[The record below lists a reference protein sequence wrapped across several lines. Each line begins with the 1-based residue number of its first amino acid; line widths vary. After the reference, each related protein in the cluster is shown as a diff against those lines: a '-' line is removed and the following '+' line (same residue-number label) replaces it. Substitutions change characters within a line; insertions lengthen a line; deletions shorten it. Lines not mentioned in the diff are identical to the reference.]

1 MNFLRSIRLGTRLG
15 MGFAVLT
22 TGAVLIGLLGFI
34 GLAKLKG
41 ELDHVSNVEMPATYE
56 SMALKFATARYRALE
71 FQHVVNT
78 ETSGMAETEKVIEEM
93 RGEITAGFARI
104 DQLVTL
110 PVQRQTLADLKA
122 AWPPYVALTDQVLV
136 LSRKNANEDA
146 RKLLQGESQT
156 QYFRIRDLT
165 QALADGTLKQSKVA
179 NAHAVELSSSLIW
192 GMAGLGVFVL
202 VGAIALSI
210 TITRS
215 VTVPLRQAVDMAK
228 RVAEGDLSVNVS
240 ADGRDES
247 ADLLRT
253 LGRMATDL
261 RETVGKVVADSR
273 RVAAS
278 AEELALSARRVQEA
292 SGEQSNAASSTA
304 AAVEQISVS
313 VSTLADTAREVHE
326 RADQGR
332 SQTGASASE
341 MTELVDEVDLAG
353 QTMSEITE
361 AVRAFTDSV
370 QQITGM
376 TREVREIAEQTNL
389 LALNAAIEAARAGET
404 GRGFAVVADEVRKLA
419 EKSAA
424 SAFSI
429 DEVTRRLGVESEAVS
444 TSIVRGQTALSA
456 SRQHVDTVSARL
468 ADSASSVANAVEGV
482 ESMTDA
488 IREQKSAME
497 SIARNVECIARAV
510 EENHASIATAASA
523 AADLQSLSADMASAV
538 GRFKLSAN
546 HR

>member
-1 MNFLRSIRLGTRLG
+1 
-15 MGFAVLT
+15 
-22 TGAVLIGLLGFI
+22 
-34 GLAKLKG
+34 
-41 ELDHVSNVEMPATYE
+41 
-56 SMALKFATARYRALE
+56 
-71 FQHVVNT
+71 
-78 ETSGMAETEKVIEEM
+78 
-93 RGEITAGFARI
+93 
-104 DQLVTL
+104 
-110 PVQRQTLADLKA
+110 
-122 AWPPYVALTDQVLV
+122 
-136 LSRKNANEDA
+136 
-146 RKLLQGESQT
+146 
-156 QYFRIRDLT
+156 
-165 QALADGTLKQSKVA
+165 
-179 NAHAVELSSSLIW
+179 
-192 GMAGLGVFVL
+192 
-202 VGAIALSI
+202 
-210 TITRS
+210 
-215 VTVPLRQAVDMAK
+215 
-228 RVAEGDLSVNVS
+228 
-240 ADGRDES
+240 
-247 ADLLRT
+247 
-253 LGRMATDL
+253 
-261 RETVGKVVADSR
+261 
-273 RVAAS
+273 
-278 AEELALSARRVQEA
+278 
-292 SGEQSNAASSTA
+292 
-304 AAVEQISVS
+304 
-313 VSTLADTAREVHE
+313 
-326 RADQGR
+326 
-332 SQTGASASE
+332 

>member
-1 MNFLRSIRLGTRLG
+1 MNLLRSIRLGTRLG

-22 TGAVLIGLLGFI
+22 AGALLIGLLGFI

-41 ELDHVSNVEMPATYE
+41 ELDHVNNVEMPATYE
-56 SMALKFATARYRALE
+56 SMALKFATARYRTLE
-71 FQHVVNT
+71 FRHVLNT
-78 ETSGMAETEKVIEEM
+78 ENTGMAETEKLIAEM
-93 RGEITAGFARI
+93 RAEITKGFARI
-104 DQLVTL
+104 DPLVTL
-110 PVQRQTLADLKA
+110 PSERQNLADLKA
-122 AWPPYVALTDQVLV
+122 VWPQYLALSDQVLS

-146 RKLLQGESQT
+146 RKLIQGESQN

-179 NAHAVELSSSLIW
+179 NAHAVALSSSLVW
-192 GMAGLGVFVL
+192 AMAGLVTFVL
-202 VGAIALSI
+202 IMAIALSVM
-210 TITRS
+210 ITRS
-215 VTVPLRQAVDMAK
+215 VTGPLRQAVHIAN
-228 RVAEGDLSVNVS
+228 RVAEGDLSVVVS
-240 ADGRDES
+240 ADGRDET
-247 ADLLRT
+247 ADLLRS
-253 LGRMATDL
+253 LDRMATDL
-261 RETVGKVVADSR
+261 RETVGKVVADSK

-278 AEELALSARRVQEA
+278 AEELAFSARQVQEA

-313 VSTLADTAREVHE
+313 VSTLAETAREVHE
-326 RADQGR
+326 RADAGR

-341 MTELVDEVDLAG
+341 MVELVDEVDLAG
-353 QTMSEITE
+353 RTMSDITA

-488 IREQKSAME
+488 IREQRSAME

-523 AADLQSLSADMASAV
+523 AADLESLSAEMASAV
-538 GRFKLSAN
+538 GRFKLAPSQ
-546 HR
+546 R